1 MSLRTAIVPQARPDP
16 GLFGR
21 LARAVY
27 WLGSA
32 AAALLLLGAVIA
44 AINGAPGTPLAFSLL
59 AVFLFVPARLI
70 RYVVAGE

>member
-1 MSLRTAIVPQARPDP
+1 MSFRTVFLPYPHPDA

-44 AINGAPGTPLAFSLL
+44 TINDAPGTPLACVLL
-59 AVFLFVPARLI
+59 AVILFVPARLI
-70 RYVVAGE
+70 RYILAGE